1 MSYEELKNNPNES
14 ENLSGEHEEV
24 RQMCGNL
31 KRVNAPK
38 DFDFHLKARIANA
51 NPNDFQQNAFL
62 PFLRYALPLCL
73 VIFLAGFVV
82 FSGILNSEQS
92 NTIAEKTT
100 PNQAPDSVP
109 NAIPTSA
116 IVSSNTLIAANSSN
130 PVTAVANSEQKKTA
144 PNNETASATN
154 KNNNLSSVTKDSKPG
169 EDFGGTRESTSRDT
183 PIFTPRGIPP
193 TSNVRNNQSVNIGNQ
208 SRSSVKE
215 MLNIIGIEADFMN
228 SGWSVKSVTDNSLAS
243 RSGIKMGDFIESAD
257 GRKLDSETISAQSF
271 SPKIIYVLREGKKIA
286 VELR

>member
-14 ENLSGEHEEV
+14 ENLSGEHEKV
-24 RQMCGNL
+24 RQMCQNL
-31 KRVNAPK
+31 KRVSAPQ

-51 NPNDFQQNAFL
+51 NPNEFQQNAFL
-62 PFLRYALPLCL
+62 PFLRYALPLFL
-73 VIFLAGFVV
+73 VLFLAGFVV
-82 FSGILNSEQS
+82 FSGILNGEQS
-92 NTIAEKTT
+92 NTVAEKTA
-100 PNQAPDSVP
+100 PNQATDSVP

-116 IVSSNTLIAANSSN
+116 IISSNTLIAANSSN
-130 PVTAVANSEQKKTA
+130 TILAVTNSEIRKSVS
-144 PNNETASATN
+144 NNEIALTTN
-154 KNNNLSSVTKDSKPG
+154 RNINLSVSKSNKHD
-169 EDFGGTRESTSRDT
+169 EDFGGIRESTSRDT
-183 PIFTPRGIPP
+183 PIFTPRGIPS

-215 MLNIIGIEADFMN
+215 MLNIIGIEADFLN

-243 RSGIKMGDFIESAD
+243 RSGIKAGDFIESAD

-271 SPKIIYVLREGKKIA
+271 SPKIIYVLREGKRIA